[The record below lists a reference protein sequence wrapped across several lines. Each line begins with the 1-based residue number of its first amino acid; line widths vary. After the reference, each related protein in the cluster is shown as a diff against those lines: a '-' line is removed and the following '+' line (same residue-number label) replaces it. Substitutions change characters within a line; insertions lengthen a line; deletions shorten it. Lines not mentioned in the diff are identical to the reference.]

1 MRTYTLDQAAA
12 LLNLGRN
19 TLTRRLR
26 QAGMLGPD
34 NLPAGA
40 YRGGRLLR
48 VKTGTFR
55 HPVAGWTHYGR
66 TEVTDAG
73 LDHIAQKLGIEIDHL
88 PVLHA
93 TRQPPRT
100 TQPRAG
106 RGAH

>member
-48 VKTGTFR
+48 VKTGTYR

-73 LDHIAQKLGIEIDHL
+73 LDHIATKLGIDLARL
-88 PVLHA
+88 PVQH
-93 TRQPPRT
+93 TRRAIPQPHEARSLS
-100 TQPRAG
+100 
-106 RGAH
+106 